1 MSRTMSTK
9 AALVVT
15 ALVLAVGGSVSQ
27 MQATDTVKKGV
38 YTSEQADRGKLVYEK
53 KCLECH
59 GSMDSPTPAMAPLL
73 NDYGFQV
80 AWKDRSVGQFFSRIR
95 ETMPQNQ
102 PNTLSPEEVAEIIA
116 FVLSANQMPTGAEA
130 LPTDV
135 ELLRQI
141 KLDALP

>member
-1 MSRTMSTK
+1 
-9 AALVVT
+9 
-15 ALVLAVGGSVSQ
+15 
-27 MQATDTVKKGV
+27 
-38 YTSEQADRGKLVYEK
+38 
-53 KCLECH
+53 
-59 GSMDSPTPAMAPLL
+59 MDSPTPGMAPLL

-95 ETMPQNQ
+95 ETMPQNE

-116 FVLSANQMPTGAEA
+116 FILSANQMPTGAEA

-141 KLDALP
+141 KLDAVP